1 MSRWRRITDW
11 LPTKLSSQLFLGM
24 TALETVV
31 DIVIVAVLLNSFED
45 KIIDTIFQRN
55 EDSVLPVY
63 LGLFVLAHIVQLALA
78 IDAIVAK
85 NTIQVASRALTT
97 KVTAIPDTS
106 PPQLALN
113 IFNTLFLA
121 YSIIQISELRALLE
135 TQMLRILVWLI
146 PVMISLTEATY
157 IGTFWFIWRDF
168 GWQIFKEIGA
178 DRSMKRAYAWYHV
191 FLTALKFDW
200 FFLLSF
206 SLQLV
211 LLVLRQSALERGL
224 TIAAMPITL
233 LILIAGYIAVR
244 KEINW
249 LFYSFE
255 GGCCAGVGYFVY
267 KIFMVYQRRK
277 TDYLLVFKSLTV
289 FAVFCLLVLLFTIFT
304 STMCFR
310 NFGRG
315 LRYHLMKDNTVKLG
329 DGDEMDEYERW
340 KTKNRMSID

>member
-1 MSRWRRITDW
+1 
-11 LPTKLSSQLFLGM
+11 M

-31 DIVIVAVLLNSFED
+31 DTVIVAVLLNSFED

-85 NTIQVASRALTT
+85 NTIQV
-97 KVTAIPDTS
+97 
-106 PPQLALN
+106 LALN
-113 IFNTLFLA
+113 VFNTLFLA
-121 YSIIQISELRALLE
+121 YSIIQISELRELLDSK
-135 TQMLRILVWLI
+135 TLRIIVWLI

-178 DRSMKRAYAWYHV
+178 DRSIKRAYAWYHV

-224 TIAAMPITL
+224 TIAAMPVTL
-233 LILIAGYIAVR
+233 LILIAGYVAVR
-244 KEINW
+244 REINW

-277 TDYLLVFKSLTV
+277 TDYLLVFKSLTL
-289 FAVFCLLVLLFTIFT
+289 FAVICLLVLLFTIFT

-315 LRYHLMKDNTVKLG
+315 LRYHLMKDNPVRLG
-329 DGDEMDEYERW
+329 DGEEMDDYEGW

>member
-1 MSRWRRITDW
+1 MKRHRASTWWHTMTDW
-11 LPTKLSSQLFLGM
+11 LPTNPSSQLFLGM

-31 DIVIVAVLLNSFED
+31 DIVIVAILLNSFED

-63 LGLFVLAHIVQLALA
+63 LGLFVLAHLVQLALA

-85 NTIQVASRALTT
+85 NTIQ
-97 KVTAIPDTS
+97 I
-106 PPQLALN
+106 LALN
-113 IFNTLFLA
+113 IFNTLFLI
-121 YSIIQISELRALLE
+121 YSVIQITELRELLE
-135 TQMLRILVWLI
+135 TKLLKILVWLI
-146 PVMISLTEATY
+146 PVMISITETVYICTY
-157 IGTFWFIWRDF
+157 WFIWKDF
-168 GWQIFKEIGA
+168 GWQIFKQIGA
-178 DRSMKRAYAWYHV
+178 DRSIKRAYAWYHV
-191 FLTALKFDW
+191 FLTVLKFDW

-211 LLVLRQSALERGL
+211 LLVLQQSQLERGL

-233 LILIAGYIAVR
+233 LVLIAGYISVR
-244 KEINW
+244 REINW

-267 KIFMVYQRRK
+267 KIFMVYQRRH

-289 FAVFCLLVLLFTIFT
+289 FAAFCLLVLLFTIFT

-310 NFGRG
+310 HFGRG
-315 LRYHLMKDNTVKLG
+315 LRYHLMKDTPINSS
-329 DGDEMDEYERW
+329 DGDEMDEYDRW

>member
-1 MSRWRRITDW
+1 MQRTHSSSSTWRRMTDW
-11 LPTKLSSQLFLGM
+11 FPKKLSSQLFLGM

-31 DIVIVAVLLNSFED
+31 DTVIVAVLLNSFED

-85 NTIQVASRALTT
+85 NTIQ
-97 KVTAIPDTS
+97 
-106 PPQLALN
+106 LALN
-113 IFNTLFLA
+113 VFNTLFLA
-121 YSIIQISELRALLE
+121 YSIIQISELRELLDSK
-135 TQMLRILVWLI
+135 TLRIIVWLI

-178 DRSMKRAYAWYHV
+178 DRSIKRAYAWYHV

-224 TIAAMPITL
+224 TIAAMPVTL
-233 LILIAGYIAVR
+233 LILIAGYVAVR
-244 KEINW
+244 REINW

-277 TDYLLVFKSLTV
+277 TDYLLVFKSLTL
-289 FAVFCLLVLLFTIFT
+289 FAVICLLVLLFTIFT

-315 LRYHLMKDNTVKLG
+315 LRYHLMKDNPVRLG
-329 DGDEMDEYERW
+329 DGEEMDDYEGW